1 MFNLTFDPA
10 VNLIAALI
18 LSYVFVLAG
27 LHKCKAPA
35 EFAATLTNYNILPES
50 LARQGVYLVPVA
62 EIMTGVALLIPAT
75 ARLAAFSA
83 GVLLCIYIAAIG
95 LNLLRGRRN
104 IDCGCGG
111 PAQKQTISEW
121 MIVRNGLLV
130 LLACMAGGQVEP
142 RTLLWFDWLTV
153 ILATV
158 MGCLFYNIINQLLVN
173 KDLLRSLTPEDV
185 LDQSKNP

>member
-10 VNLIAALI
+10 LNLIAALV

-27 LHKCKAPA
+27 LHKCRAPA
-35 EFAATLTNYNILPES
+35 AFAATLANYRILPEG

-75 ARLAAFSA
+75 VQLAALSA
-83 GVLLCIYIAAIG
+83 GGLLCVYIAAIG
-95 LNLLRGRRN
+95 INLLRGRRN

-121 MIVRNGLLV
+121 MIVRNGLLLV
-130 LLACMAGGQVEP
+130 LAFIAGSRVEP
-142 RTLLWFDWLTV
+142 RALLWFDWLTI

-158 MGCLFYNIINQLLVN
+158 MGCLFYNIINRLLVN
-173 KDLLRSLTPEDV
+173 KDLLRPLAREDGWG
-185 LDQSKNP
+185 QI

>member
-1 MFNLTFDPA
+1 MTPDPA
-10 VNLIAALI
+10 VNLIAALL

-35 EFAATLTNYNILPES
+35 AFATTLANYRVLPEG
-50 LARQGVYLVPVA
+50 LVRQGVYLVPVA

-83 GVLLCIYIAAIG
+83 GTLLCLYIAAIG
-95 LNLLRGRRN
+95 INLLRGRRN

-111 PAQKQTISEW
+111 PAQKQALSEW
-121 MIVRNGLLV
+121 MIVRNGLLL
-130 LLACMAGGQVEP
+130 LLAVVGASRVEP
-142 RTLLWFDWLTV
+142 RTLLWFDWLTIV
-153 ILATV
+153 LATV

-173 KDLLRSLTPEDV
+173 QALLKSLARE
-185 LDQSKNP
+185 QFHA

>member
-1 MFNLTFDPA
+1 MTFDPA
-10 VNLIAALI
+10 LNLVAALV

-27 LHKCKAPA
+27 LHKCRAPA
-35 EFAATLTNYNILPES
+35 EFAATLENYKILPGG

-62 EIMTGVALLIPAT
+62 EIMTGAALLVPAT

-83 GVLLCIYIAAIG
+83 GGLLCIYIAAIG
-95 LNLLRGRRN
+95 INLLRGRRN

-121 MIVRNGLLV
+121 MIVRNGLL
-130 LLACMAGGQVEP
+130 LGLAFIAASHTLP
-142 RTLLWFDWLTV
+142 RPLLWLDWLT
-153 ILATV
+153 IIPAAA

-173 KDLLRSLTPEDV
+173 KDLLRSLKREEFHA
-185 LDQSKNP
+185 

>member
-1 MFNLTFDPA
+1 MFNLTFDPV
-10 VNLIAALI
+10 VNLITALI
-18 LSYVFVLAG
+18 LSYVFVVAG

-35 EFAATLTNYNILPES
+35 EFATTLTNYKILPEN

-62 EIMTGVALLIPAT
+62 EIMTGIALLIPAT

-83 GVLLCIYIAAIG
+83 GALLCIYIAAIG
-95 LNLLRGRRN
+95 INLLRGRRN

-121 MIVRNGLLV
+121 MIVRNGLLA
-130 LLACMAGGQVEP
+130 LLACIAGSQLEP

-173 KDLLRSLTPEDV
+173 KDLLRSLTQE
-185 LDQSKNP
+185 KFHA